1 MVPTVEAKVAA
12 ALVSLACDS
21 IARYTMLP
29 RWQLLATTGLHEQD
43 LSHPDGLVA
52 LAALVDL
59 VRFAQ
64 RHTPDPALGLRLAGL
79 VDLRDQGFWGH
90 AVLSS
95 RSLRERVAAHVRYQR
110 LRAPWKLE
118 LREDSGIATLEIIP
132 DGLPADVLPIMI
144 EWILS
149 TALLHLGA
157 HFGGKPR
164 ELELWLSYPAAAHH
178 REFAALLEREIVF
191 DAPCICLRVPAALLD
206 LELPGDP
213 KLQRLLHDRLDSQ
226 LRELPAD
233 APQGL
238 IEQVRQRMAAR
249 MEREASLS
257 QVARDLGISPR
268 TLQRQLEAH
277 ATSFQILLEDVRR
290 VHALRY
296 LSDTKHSVR
305 RIAQRL
311 GYADATSFR
320 RAFRRWTGSSPAHYR
335 VNGVSEPMALARDVP
350 RAARKVP
357 VV

>member
-1 MVPTVEAKVAA
+1 MQAVEAKVAA
-12 ALVSLACDS
+12 GLVSLACDS
-21 IARYTMLP
+21 IARYTALP
-29 RWQLLATTGLHEQD
+29 RWQLLANIGLREHD

-52 LAALVDL
+52 MATLIEL
-59 VRFAQ
+59 VRIAQ
-64 RHTPDPALGLRLAGL
+64 RHKPDPALGLRLAGL
-79 VDLRDQGFWGH
+79 VDLREQGFWGY

-95 RSLRERVAAHVRYQR
+95 HSLRARIEAHVRYQR
-110 LRAPWKLE
+110 LRAPWRLE
-118 LREDSGIATLEIIP
+118 LREDSGIASLELIP
-132 DGLPADVLPIMI
+132 DGLPADVMPVFM

-149 TALLHLGA
+149 TALLHLAA

-164 ELELWLSYPAAAHH
+164 ELQLWLSYPAAAHH
-178 REFAALLEREIVF
+178 HELGALLEREIVF

-213 KLQRLLHDRLDSQ
+213 KLQRLLHDQLDAQ
-226 LRELPAD
+226 LNELPD
-233 APQGL
+233 AAPRGL
-238 IEQVRQRMAAR
+238 IDQVRQRMAAR

-268 TLQRQLEAH
+268 TLQRQLEAQ
-277 ATSFQILLEDVRR
+277 ATSFQVLLEDVRR

-296 LSDTKHSVR
+296 LSDTQHSVR

-335 VNGVSEPMALARDVP
+335 TGASQPVELARDVSRP
-350 RAARKVP
+350 ARKVS